1 MLRVQKFIEAG
12 SGRVGY
18 AMTEGAL
25 SEVSNG
31 AKWNLDPSFSVADA
45 LLATIYNLGLDRET
59 EVRTVRAFNKLLWL
73 QNDLITRHYQAAGEL
88 AESAAA

>member
-1 MLRVQKFIEAG
+1 MHRVQKFIEAG

-18 AMTEGAL
+18 AMTEATL

-45 LLATIYNLGLDRET
+45 LLANAEFASVL
-59 EVRTVRAFNKLLWL
+59 RTVLRDGHVLVPAPK
-73 QNDLITRHYQAAGEL
+73 AKEK
-88 AESAAA
+88 